1 MTTSLDIVMSNM
13 KALRILFLSSAR
25 EVEDSSYKRCFFL
38 AKYLVERGHMVSLIG
53 TSRKATLN
61 ATNKIVDGVNVFL
74 LPSLQIFNANLLLTW
89 LSKTSTGFVQT
100 FFNSILKAR
109 FDFDILHS
117 FDVMFPQ
124 NATPMLSAKISR
136 FLRIHDKKIFVDWD
150 DWWGRGG
157 IISSLGGI
165 WSGIDPMATF
175 LEEKLPGYADA
186 VTVINET
193 LKKRALSLGVKSQN
207 LFIITNGADTKFIK
221 PLNTHNARRARAKL
235 NLPTKNVIYTHL
247 GYLDEGSIKLLI
259 LAHRKVVKQYPN
271 TFLLFVGL
279 ARHQINFVRALNAKN
294 VMCVW
299 RPHSPYHKV
308 PLYLG
313 ASDICLLPK
322 QDALFNRAACPLRLC
337 DYLAAGRPIVA
348 TALPEIKK
356 IVHDAG
362 FLARPGD
369 PEDFAEKILNI
380 LNNPDLREEMGKRAR
395 ELAETTYSWQIV
407 AKQLERAY
415 SHYL

>member
-1 MTTSLDIVMSNM
+1 MTASLDIVMENM

-38 AKYLVERGHMVSLIG
+38 AKYLVERGHMVSLIA

-74 LPSLQIFNANLLLTW
+74 LPSLQIFNANLLLAW
-89 LSKTSTGFVQT
+89 LSNTSTVFVQT
-100 FFNSILKAR
+100 FFNSILKAS

-124 NATPMLSAKISR
+124 NATPMLSVKISR
-136 FLRIHDKKIFVDWD
+136 FLRFHDEKIFVDWD

-157 IISSLGGI
+157 IISSLGEF
-165 WSGIDPMATF
+165 WSFIDPMVTF

-207 LFIITNGADTKFIK
+207 LFIITNGADTNFIK
-221 PLNTHNARRARAKL
+221 PLNTRNAREKL
-235 NLPTKNVIYTHL
+235 NLPTKSVIYTHL
-247 GYLDEGSIKLLI
+247 GYLDEESIKLLI

-271 TFLLFVGL
+271 AFLLFVGL
-279 ARHQINFVRALNAKN
+279 ARHEINFVRSFNAKN
-294 VMCVW
+294 VMSVW
-299 RPHSPYHKV
+299 RPHSPYRKV

-313 ASDICLLPK
+313 ASDVCLLPK
-322 QDALFNRAACPLRLC
+322 QDTLFNRAACPLRLC
-337 DYLAAGRPIVA
+337 DYLAAGRPVIA

-356 IVHDAG
+356 IVHNCG

-369 PEDFAEKILNI
+369 PEDFADKILSI
-380 LNNPDLREEMGKRAR
+380 ISDPDLREEMGKRAR
-395 ELAETTYSWQIV
+395 ELAETRYSWQIL

-415 SHYL
+415 RHYL